1 MFSSLLI
8 GRSPEHDAAHPDGPL
23 PVLQGGFS
31 RHVNK
36 LLGADQLVFV
46 LQVRRDVKN
55 PESRRRLRPATVTD
69 LHAFHV
75 DPRTHKLLHQQQ
87 SLAVPAG
94 DGAADLHVI
103 SVHLTWGGSEASGGT
118 FDLGLSLTS
127 YLRFLPQ

>member
-1 MFSSLLI
+1 M
-8 GRSPEHDAAHPDGPL
+8 
-23 PVLQGGFS
+23 
-31 RHVNK
+31 NK

-46 LQVRRDVKN
+46 LQVRRDMKN

-75 DPRTHKLLHQQQ
+75 DPRTHELLHQQQ
-87 SLAVPAG
+87 SFAVPAG

-103 SVHLTWGGSEASGGT
+103 SVHLTWGVQRRQAGPLT